1 MMESALFETRS
12 KFFQAKEKRSSIATT
27 VANVASPSVTCSSG
41 QSNDSETGIGMME
54 SALFETRSKFFQAK
68 EKRSS
73 IATTVANV
81 ASPSVTCY
89 SGQSNDSDTG
99 ENCNMD
105 AEKASRVVQSL
116 FGALSS
122 RYENSKGGK
131 LMSNAAPEKMPTE
144 NEQIVNEILHDIHG
158 SFADISDGAGT
169 VEGDF
174 KVSSNLIVKFS
185 DT

>member
-1 MMESALFETRS
+1 
-12 KFFQAKEKRSSIATT
+12 
-27 VANVASPSVTCSSG
+27 
-41 QSNDSETGIGMME
+41 MME